1 MAAWPQEARPRGTI
15 SGTDHPVACP
25 PDSRRRT
32 RDLGKVLIPHRQP
45 GIGRSARCRPLGQPN
60 YRPLL
65 IGDLA
70 HAEDG
75 YQRSVM
81 CLTAWLITNA
91 GAGLCI
97 RMRRGNSLI
106 SATWPRFATPV
117 RGSPTGPVRASTH
130 WWDAIGSGVTHAG
143 MRAEARPRRAWAG
156 WARWGFLN
164 SPVLLCTSAVR
175 RPVG

>member
-1 MAAWPQEARPRGTI
+1 M
-15 SGTDHPVACP
+15 CP
-25 PDSRRRT
+25 EPA
-32 RDLGKVLIPHRQP
+32 DLRA
-45 GIGRSARCRPLGQPN
+45 SARQDGTPVSP
-60 YRPLL
+60 PE

-70 HAEDG
+70 HPEDG

-106 SATWPRFATPV
+106 SAAWPRLATLA
-117 RGSPTGPVRASTH
+117 RGSPARPVQASTH

-143 MRAEARPRRAWAG
+143 MRAEALPRRVWGWLGSSEFLEFPVSYTHQLSDARSGSGPQFWA
-156 WARWGFLN
+156 FPL
-164 SPVLLCTSAVR
+164 R
-175 RPVG
+175 RTVPKGRAK